1 MNVMFGDEDSARLYG
16 SSAALTARFGP
27 QGARAI
33 SCHLAQ
39 LDAAHDLAELCAL
52 PGIQTYRG
60 DEGQVLTFRAA
71 NLTITGNVEAASPRT
86 VDAWTFVIADITV
99 GVRTSERSA
108 R

>member
-33 SCHLAQ
+33 SSHLAQ

-52 PGIQTYRG
+52 PGIQTYRA
-60 DEGQVLTFRAA
+60 DDGQVLTFRAA

-99 GVRTSERSA
+99 GARTSERSA